1 LAAKTLFNH
10 GCYLE
15 SEGIKYKPIDITT
28 EAYLDFEAYQ
38 FASAKISFLVDDD
51 RDYLLN
57 IQSYE
62 VERTS
67 NSDVKFPKDI
77 KFKLK

>member
-38 FASAKISFLVDDD
+38 FASV
-51 RDYLLN
+51 N
-57 IQSYE
+57 GH
-62 VERTS
+62 
-67 NSDVKFPKDI
+67 
-77 KFKLK
+77 LKNRIFGH